1 MLQQQP
7 VRVNC
12 LPRHGWG
19 DHPADGALHI
29 DASAGRMLLLS
40 LDRKWEAEGRNA
52 FLLKQPIAILWNAAQ
67 RRGYREAAVS
77 WNAKGAS

>member
-1 MLQQQP
+1 MLSQQQP
-7 VRVNC
+7 HVNR
-12 LPRHGWG
+12 LPRTGGW

-29 DASAGRMLLLS
+29 DASAGRMLLLD
-40 LDRKWEAEGRNA
+40 LDRKWEAEGRQA

-77 WNAKGAS
+77 WNAKGAN